1 MAIRFSR
8 RVALALVS
16 HDVAPAWAGIQEVL
30 EIGDLGPSHLTSLNG
45 GPLPI
50 GRVAWLTDIHLDSV
64 EESDIEDFFARIAA
78 LEADA
83 ILVGGDIAKAAS
95 FGPHLTTLAEMVQ
108 RPVYFVLGNHDYYR
122 GAMAEVRTYAAQLS
136 EESQWLRWLP
146 SSGVTALSPSTGLIG
161 HGSWADGRLGLGA
174 RSTTLLND
182 YVLIRD
188 FIPLGL
194 AARFRKLAELGDEAA
209 AFFRTTL
216 PGALDAFAHV
226 ILLTHVPPFGDA
238 ALHEGERCSDQWL
251 PHFTCS
257 AVGDVL
263 VEVMDA
269 HPDHRLTVL
278 CGHTHTVGEVH
289 IRPNLLVRT
298 GGARYGHPAVQDLLE
313 V

>member
-1 MAIRFSR
+1 M
-8 RVALALVS
+8 
-16 HDVAPAWAGIQEVL
+16 
-30 EIGDLGPSHLTSLNG
+30 
-45 GPLPI
+45 PI

-64 EESDIEDFFARIAA
+64 EQNDIESFFAEIAA
-78 LEADA
+78 LEVDS

-122 GAMAEVRTYAAQLS
+122 GAIAEVRAYATQLS
-136 EESQWLRWLP
+136 DESQWLRWLP
-146 SSGVTALSPSTGLIG
+146 SSGVTALSTTTGLIG

-194 AARFRKLAELGDEAA
+194 AERFQKLAELGDAA
-209 AFFRTTL
+209 AGYFRAIL
-216 PGALDAFAHV
+216 PRALNGFEHV
-226 ILLTHVPPFGDA
+226 ILLTHVPPFEEA
-238 ALHEGERCSDQWL
+238 ALHKGNRANDQWL
-251 PHFTCS
+251 PHLTCS
-257 AVGDVL
+257 AAGEVL
-263 VEVMDA
+263 VDLMDA

-278 CGHTHTVGEVH
+278 CGHTHSAGEVQM
-289 IRPNLLVRT
+289 RPNLLVRT
-298 GGARYGHPAVQDLLE
+298 GGARYGHPAVQDILA